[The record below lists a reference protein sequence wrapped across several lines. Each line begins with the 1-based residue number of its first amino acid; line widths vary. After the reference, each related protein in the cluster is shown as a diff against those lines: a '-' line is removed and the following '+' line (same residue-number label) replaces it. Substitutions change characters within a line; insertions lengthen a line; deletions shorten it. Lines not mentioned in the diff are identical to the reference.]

1 MELKV
6 VLVRIYF
13 LWRMMKSLK
22 SKWFIFYKKKHM
34 NRLVLKIFI
43 NIVFRPY
50 K

>member
-1 MELKV
+1 M

-13 LWRMMKSLK
+13 FVENDGEFKVKMVYF
-22 SKWFIFYKKKHM
+22 FIKKKHM

-43 NIVFRPY
+43 NIVFCPY